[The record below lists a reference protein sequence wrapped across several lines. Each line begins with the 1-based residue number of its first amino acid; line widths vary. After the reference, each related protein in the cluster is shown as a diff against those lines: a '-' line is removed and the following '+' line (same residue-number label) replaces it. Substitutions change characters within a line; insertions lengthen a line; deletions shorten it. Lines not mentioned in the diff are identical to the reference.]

1 MMPGTDI
8 GIQIQKL
15 RDVHAKNFTHPW
27 TDADWERIAELVPVF
42 EGDAE
47 PMKWNRAPGPELT

>member
-1 MMPGTDI
+1 MQAHI
-8 GIQIQKL
+8 GRLRQKL
-15 RDVHAKNFTHPW
+15 AW
-27 TDADWERIAELVPVF
+27 TDADWERIVELVPVF